1 MDPTTIHDTQTA
13 SPESAELLAA
23 VESQVGFIPNV
34 FAVLAESTSALAA
47 FVGLNGAFAES
58 RLSAKEREVVQ
69 LAASAENGCGYCVAG
84 HTVFARNQTIDATT
98 IEALRSESDLP
109 DPRLDALARFTRA
122 LTRRSGHD
130 CEGELAAL
138 LDAGYTRGQA
148 LEVMV
153 GVSVKTLSNLASNV
167 FEIPVDDAFLG
178 CAWTPGPN
186 HEEIQ
191 KNVA

>member
-1 MDPTTIHDTQTA
+1 MNPTTIHDTQTA
-13 SPESAELLAA
+13 SPESAELLVA

-34 FAVLAESTSALAA
+34 FAVLAESTPALAA

-58 RLSAKEREVVQ
+58 GLSAKEREVVQ
-69 LAASAENGCGYCVAG
+69 LAASAENGCSYCVAG
-84 HTVFARNQTIDATT
+84 HTVFAQNQTIDATT

-130 CEGELAAL
+130 CEGELTAL

-153 GVSVKTLSNLASNV
+153 GISVKTLSNLASNV
-167 FEIPVDDAFLG
+167 FEIPVDDAFLE
-178 CAWTPGPN
+178 CAWTPGLN